1 MVAIIILG
9 IGSFFGSFFLIY
21 CFVHFCR
28 ESSSRGKPA
37 SHVTPLPDDFE
48 WISDKGS
55 IRRLAI
61 AGLGL
66 ALTATGYSQSGASPN
81 TNRPALAG
89 PLKPAVPRI
98 FDTGP
103 VKMPDVIEMPAAF
116 GSEQGKLTDYSAGDP
131 LAPDIVPDKDTG
143 FLARLKEFYIRD
155 WNGTLPNNPTP
166 AKRGLPFPLDSP
178 PFPNADWGYG
188 GSPDIGAPDE
198 NVYPLMTAL
207 RRANNKTKI
216 YGWIE
221 PGIDFSTSGH
231 TNFPFSYNIY
241 PNRLELD
248 QAVVY
253 IERLPNTIQNAHFD
267 WGYHLSAF
275 YGVDTRFTT
284 AKGYFSQQ
292 LLLFNRQYGFDPV
305 LEYVDLYFP
314 VDQGMD
320 VRFGR
325 FLSVPGIE
333 AQLAPNNYT
342 YSHSLLYTIDPFTD
356 TGIVGT
362 VKLTDQWLVQLG
374 LSASHDVAFWTS
386 DRAPS
391 AIACVGYTAK
401 TDSDN
406 YYVCANGI
414 NSGKYAY
421 NNLQEYDGTWY
432 HRLNKTTHIAT
443 EAWYMYER
451 DVPNI
456 TGNVANPIK
465 PEIGANGAF
474 CLPGR
479 LRCTA
484 PEYAAVNYV
493 EKEITPKLYLSF
505 RSDFLDDK
513 KGQRTGYATKYSE
526 NTLMLGKWIGSTVLF
541 RPEIRFDRSYD
552 LKAYD
557 NGTHNNQLI
566 FASDLIFKF

>member
-1 MVAIIILG
+1 MGAIIILG
-9 IGSFFGSFFLIY
+9 VGCFLGSFFLIY
-21 CFVHFCR
+21 CFVQFRR
-28 ESSSRGKPA
+28 ESSSRGKRTP
-37 SHVTPLPDDFE
+37 HVMPLPDDSR
-48 WISDKGS
+48 WINDKTS
-55 IRRLAI
+55 IHRLAI
-61 AGLGL
+61 AGLSL
-66 ALTATGYSQSGASPN
+66 ALTATGYSQPGVPPN
-81 TNRPALAG
+81 TNGPAMAG
-89 PLKPAVPRI
+89 PRKPTALGI
-98 FDTGP
+98 FDAGP
-103 VKMPDVIEMPAAF
+103 VKNPDAVVKPTTSD
-116 GSEQGKLTDYSAGDP
+116 SEQGKLTNYSAADP
-131 LAPDIVPDKDTG
+131 LAAGIAPDKDSG
-143 FLARLKEFYIRD
+143 FLVRLKQFYVRN
-155 WNGTLPNNPTP
+155 WNGTLPNDPTP

-188 GSPDIGAPDE
+188 GSPDIGAPDG

-207 RRANNKTKI
+207 KWANNKTKI

-221 PGIDFSTSGH
+221 PGVDFSTSGH

-248 QAVVY
+248 QAVIYV
-253 IERLPNTIQNAHFD
+253 ERLPDTIQKSHFD
-267 WGYHLSAF
+267 WGYHLTAF
-275 YGVDTRFTT
+275 YGMDTRFTT

-305 LEYVDLYFP
+305 LEYADLYFP
-314 VDQGMD
+314 VAQGMD
-320 VRFGR
+320 IRFGR

-356 TGIVGT
+356 TGIIGT

-374 LSASHDVAFWTS
+374 LSAGHDVAPWTP
-386 DRAPS
+386 DRTPS
-391 AIACVGYTAK
+391 AIACFAYTTK
-401 TDSDN
+401 GGNSN
-406 YYVCANGI
+406 YYACANGI

-432 HRLNKTTHIAT
+432 HRFNKTTHIAT

-451 DVPNI
+451 SVPNI
-456 TGNVANPIK
+456 AGNVVNPVN

-474 CLPGR
+474 CLPGQ

-484 PEYAAVNYV
+484 PEYAVVNYV

-552 LKAYD
+552 LKAY
-557 NGTHNNQLI
+557 NSGTHNNQLI
-566 FASDLIFKF
+566 FASDVIFKF